1 MNCDKDCEKRCTRR
15 VKPYPNTPD
24 DLPIQ
29 MVEDDSSTEAWVLTF
44 LALFTAFGAGV
55 VAGLFFLKA

>member
-1 MNCDKDCEKRCTRR
+1 MSCDKDCEKRCTRR

-29 MVEDDSSTEAWVLTF
+29 MVEPEEKPMSFTVAF
-44 LALFTAFGAGV
+44 LFGVAAVV
-55 VAGLFFLKA
+55 VAGLFVFVGLTK